1 MATNP
6 VDVGIPRDQAG
17 IVSCM
22 CNAAYFQKVTIQ
34 WPSGGATEIF
44 EGTGEDVQ
52 MKTSNGHTVAPVRPN
67 RSPLLVSC
75 LFEYS
80 SSGKGGSLS
89 KAKVKDPVYST
100 NGGYTTITVV
110 SEDDVDDDYNDSY
123 LTFSLST

>member
-6 VDVGIPRDQAG
+6 VDVRLPRDQAG

-22 CNAAYFQKVTIQ
+22 SNAEYYQKVTIQ
-34 WPSGGATEIF
+34 WPSGGDTVIF

-52 MKTSNGHTVAPVRPN
+52 IENPKRRHNCSSWIEPVTV
-67 RSPLLVSC
+67 VS
-75 LFEYS
+75 FVFIQYS
-80 SSGKGGSLS
+80 SSGKGGPLS
-89 KAKVKDPVYST
+89 KAKVKDSVYST

>member
-6 VDVGIPRDQAG
+6 VDVGIPRDQAD
-17 IVSCM
+17 IMSCM
-22 CNAAYFQKVTIQ
+22 SNAAYYQKVTIQ
-34 WPSGGATEIF
+34 WPSGGDTVIF

-52 MKTSNGHTVAPVRPN
+52 MKTPNGDITAPVGSN
-67 RSPLLVSC
+67 RSPLSVSC

-80 SSGKGGSLS
+80 SSGKGGPLS